1 LGNDFDKFVQWYC
14 DQGPTD
20 ISYYAKEIKN
30 NGSGGFYMI
39 KKSKIIL
46 AAIGILLVLV
56 GSLSITVHLYN
67 YDSQVNRKDEDEMT
81 YETYKKLF
89 LARLKRLGVLY
100 DERDS
105 NKRDDIYFI
114 PKEINGLKI
123 CDEYFEIWI
132 RVFNLVCKPKY
143 TVTVEELCSLYTE
156 ENDEIKA
163 KFSDIMSLY
172 GSGGKKD
179 VFNYIFEIRRAYDK
193 YLEVN
198 NEKFNGVERS
208 FITIDDSVELE
219 KWILDNPDPKLY
231 PNILYWYGV
240 SE

>member
-1 LGNDFDKFVQWYC
+1 
-14 DQGPTD
+14 
-20 ISYYAKEIKN
+20 
-30 NGSGGFYMI
+30 MI

-56 GSLSITVHLYN
+56 GPLGITVHLYN
-67 YDSQVNRKDEDEMT
+67 YNSQVKRERA
-81 YETYKKLF
+81 YEAYKRVF
-89 LARLKRLGVLY
+89 VERLRRLGILY
-100 DERDS
+100 VESDS
-105 NKRDDIYFI
+105 IKRDDIYFI

-123 CDEYFEIWI
+123 CDEYFEVWI
-132 RVFNLVCKPKY
+132 RVFNLACKPKY

-163 KFSDIMSLY
+163 KFSDLTSFY
-172 GSGGKKD
+172 GSGGQKD
-179 VFNYIFEIRRAYDK
+179 VFNYIIEIRRAYDK

>member
-1 LGNDFDKFVQWYC
+1 
-14 DQGPTD
+14 
-20 ISYYAKEIKN
+20 
-30 NGSGGFYMI
+30 MI
-39 KKSKIIL
+39 NKSKIIL
-46 AAIGILLVLV
+46 AVIGISLIVV
-56 GSLSITVHLYN
+56 GFLSIAAHDYKN
-67 YDSQVNRKDEDEMT
+67 RSQINRKEEYEMS

-89 LARLKRLGVLY
+89 IASFKRLGVLY

-114 PKEINGLKI
+114 PKEINGLYI
-123 CDEYFEIWI
+123 YDEYFEVWI
-132 RVFNLVCKPKY
+132 RVFNLACKPKY

-163 KFSDIMSLY
+163 KFRDLMSFY
-172 GSGGKKD
+172 RSGGNKD
-179 VFNYIFEIRRAYDK
+179 VFNYVVEIMSAYDK

-198 NEKFNGVERS
+198 NEKFNGKERS
-208 FITIDDSVELE
+208 FLTIEDCIELE

>member
-1 LGNDFDKFVQWYC
+1 MLKKNIMVLGV
-14 DQGPTD
+14 
-20 ISYYAKEIKN
+20 
-30 NGSGGFYMI
+30 YMI

-56 GSLSITVHLYN
+56 GPLGIAVHLYN
-67 YDSQVNRKDEDEMT
+67 YDSQVKREKA

-89 LARLKRLGVLY
+89 LARLRRLGVLY
-100 DERDS
+100 NERDS
-105 NKRDDIYFI
+105 IKRDSILFKTEEIY
-114 PKEINGLKI
+114 GLI
-123 CDEYFEIWI
+123 IYDEYFEIWI